1 MENGINLQ
9 VANNDKVV
17 TLLDQIVIARLNQA
31 LEVCDSDMTSH
42 LECVLSY
49 FGG

>member
-1 MENGINLQ
+1 MENGVNLQ
-9 VANNDKVV
+9 VCNEDKVV

-31 LEVCDSDMTSH
+31 LEVCDPEMTGP